1 MWNKPVSS
9 KILTAVI
16 FFSVIAGP
24 ACVCF
29 AEEVTGRQVAEWV
42 YNRND
47 GKDSTFVI
55 KMILTD
61 KRGRARERKLT
72 IQSRDEGALVNTFLE
87 FTSPADIDGT
97 RFLTLENKGKD
108 DTQYLYLP
116 ALGRTR
122 RIVGSQ
128 KKQNFMNTDYTY
140 EDMERQHPDENTHK
154 LLREEKFSEWNCY
167 VTESVP
173 VEDRDSQYS
182 RMIVWVDKK
191 SHVIVRTDYYDKKK
205 RLTKRFT
212 VKDLKKIDGIW
223 TQADTLMEDLR
234 RETST
239 RMTTLEAKY
248 NQGLDKQIFTKRR
261 LEQI

>member
-1 MWNKPVSS
+1 MTNRCISLKA
-9 KILTAVI
+9 LTTIV
-16 FFSVIAGP
+16 FFSIFIST

-29 AEEVTGRQVAEWV
+29 AEEVTGRRVAEWV
-42 YNRND
+42 YNRDDGND
-47 GKDSTFVI
+47 NTFNI
-55 KMILTD
+55 KMTLTD
-61 KRGRARERKLT
+61 KRGRKRERELI
-72 IQSRDEGALVNTFLE
+72 IQSRDEGKLVNTFLE

-140 EDMERQHPDENTHK
+140 EDMERQHPDENKHK
-154 LLREEKFSEWNCY
+154 FLREENFSGWNCY

-191 SHVIVRTDYYDKKK
+191 SHVIVKTDYYNKKK

-212 VKDLKKIDGIW
+212 VTDLKKMDGIW

-234 RETST
+234 RKTST
-239 RMTTLEAKY
+239 RMTVTEAKY
-248 NQGLDKQIFTKRR
+248 NQGLDEQIFTKRR